1 MILEKKIN
9 KKTYRQAKLLG
20 PKERF
25 GYHCTVAI
33 GLVFSLVF
41 LYLKK
46 GWWYMVNKELVRRS
60 CLGIIL
66 HKISY
71 IKAINDLPFI
81 YKRDITEH
89 KI

>member
-9 KKTYRQAKLLG
+9 KKNYRQAKLPS

-25 GYHCTVAI
+25 GYHCTVPI

-46 GWWYMVNKELVRRS
+46 GWWYVKNTELLGTR

-71 IKAINDLPFI
+71 I
-81 YKRDITEH
+81 RQ
-89 KI
+89 

>member
-9 KKTYRQAKLLG
+9 KKNYRQAKLLD

-25 GYHCTVAI
+25 GYHCTVAA

-41 LYLKK
+41 LYLMK
-46 GWWYMVNKELVRRS
+46 GRWYIINRELLGTQ

-66 HKISY
+66 HKTVY
-71 IKAINDLPFI
+71 IIQINA
-81 YKRDITEH
+81 DI
-89 KI
+89 

>member
-1 MILEKKIN
+1 VILEKKIN
-9 KKTYRQAKLLG
+9 KKNYRQAKLLD

-25 GYHCTVAI
+25 RYHCTVAI

-46 GWWYMVNKELVRRS
+46 GWWYVTNTKLLGTR

-66 HKISY
+66 HKLVYVIQINANILCNLY
-71 IKAINDLPFI
+71 FIK
-81 YKRDITEH
+81 
-89 KI
+89 